1 LDAGCRKLTAS
12 WVRERAARE
21 EEDGT
26 ELCDF
31 FEDLESAGT
40 GAVLPPGVYTL
51 QDLRAFGRRKRWC
64 PYFLAR
70 RMIGLA
76 NVIVYNYQY
85 MLDPKVAGV
94 VSRELDKDCVVVF
107 DEAHNIDN
115 VCIEALSVQ
124 IRPQTLDGA
133 ARNISSLNRA
143 ITRAKATD
151 ERRLRAEYE
160 RLVQG
165 MTQAGAMEGGGG
177 GEEWLANPVIP
188 PDLLREAVPGNIR
201 RAEHFLALLQRLAD
215 FLRAKLAGPNVTE
228 ETPGAFLATLSGAAG
243 IDGKTL
249 RFCYDRLGSLL
260 KALEITDTEEYWGV
274 QLLADFGTLVGTYAA
289 GFRLIY
295 EPYDERA
302 PALADPVL
310 QLCCLDASLAMKP
323 VFARFNSVFITSGTL
338 SPRDLYPQLLN
349 FTPVVSCS
357 LEMTLTREC
366 ICPLVV
372 TRGADQMAISTKFE
386 MRSDPSVVRNYG
398 RLLVDLAACIPD
410 GMVCFFVSYSYMES
424 IVAAWH
430 DSGVLDE
437 LMAHKLLF
445 VETADVV
452 ETSLALDNYRRAC
465 NSGRG
470 AVFLSVA
477 RGKVAEARVVLSFS
491 PRDSL
496 TSLACRASTSTAT
509 TAAAW

>member
-1 LDAGCRKLTAS
+1 
-12 WVRERAARE
+12 
-21 EEDGT
+21 
-26 ELCDF
+26 
-31 FEDLESAGT
+31 
-40 GAVLPPGVYTL
+40 
-51 QDLRAFGRRKRWC
+51 
-64 PYFLAR
+64 
-70 RMIGLA
+70 
-76 NVIVYNYQY
+76 
-85 MLDPKVAGV
+85 
-94 VSRELDKDCVVVF
+94 
-107 DEAHNIDN
+107 
-115 VCIEALSVQ
+115 
-124 IRPQTLDGA
+124 
-133 ARNISSLNRA
+133 
-143 ITRAKATD
+143 
-151 ERRLRAEYE
+151 
-160 RLVQG
+160 
-165 MTQAGAMEGGGG
+165 
-177 GEEWLANPVIP
+177 VIP
-188 PDLLREAVPGNIR
+188 ESVLREAVPGNIR
-201 RAEHFLALLQRLAD
+201 KAEHFLAMLQRFAEYLK
-215 FLRAKLAGPNVTE
+215 AKLGGKNVTQE
-228 ETPGAFLATLSGAAG
+228 SPGAFLSALGSAAG